1 MKCACKNTRSPI
13 TIMNINFKNVVLFA
27 AVVSI
32 LFSCKKDRGVIEEMA
47 VPGKYENGFF
57 IINEGW
63 YGHGTGSVSFFDATA
78 GTLQDSVF
86 QKENDGKT
94 FDPASSTVQ
103 FATIFNKN
111 LYVVSKA
118 RGPLVVADAMTLK
131 ETGRIAG
138 STAYDWRAF
147 VGLNEDLG
155 LLSSSNGIYQVD
167 LKTLKPG
174 DKLPEVT
181 GQTGDMLKAGN
192 YVYTLSQASGAVI
205 YNLKDLTVAKKIK
218 GVTLGF
224 AQTPDKK
231 VWYTA
236 GKFLYSSD
244 PITLAKDSVELPF
257 TPATTWFA
265 WFASP
270 MIAST
275 KDNAVYL
282 LKSPS
287 FGGGKELYRY
297 IAGDPTSVSKP
308 FITTPDKQSFY
319 KKNLGY
325 NPKTNQIVTTTVQDG
340 YGVNYAVNNIYFY
353 DATSGALIKQMPYS
367 GYFFPAMFVFH

>member
-1 MKCACKNTRSPI
+1 
-13 TIMNINFKNVVLFA
+13 MNINFKNVVLLA

-32 LFSCKKDRGVIEEMA
+32 LFSCKKDSAVIEEP
-47 VPGKYENGFF
+47 VIPGKYENGFF
-57 IINEGW
+57 VINEGW
-63 YGHGTGSVSFFDATA
+63 YGHGTGSVTFFDLAA
-78 GTLQDSVF
+78 GALQDSVF
-86 QKENDGKT
+86 QKENEGKT

-111 LYVVSKA
+111 LYVVSKV
-118 RGPLVVADAMTLK
+118 RGPVVVADAMTLK
-131 ETGRIAG
+131 EVGRIAG
-138 STAYDWRAF
+138 SASYDWRAF
-147 VGLNEDLG
+147 VGLDENTG
-155 LLSSSNGIYQVD
+155 LLSSSSGIYQVD

-174 DKLPEVT
+174 DKLAEVS

-192 YVYTLSQASGAVI
+192 YVYTLSQANGAVI

-244 PITLAKDSVELPF
+244 PVSLAKDSVELPF
-257 TPATTWFA
+257 TPANTWGTWFS
-265 WFASP
+265 SP
-270 MIAST
+270 IIAST
-275 KDNAVYL
+275 KDNTVYL
-282 LKSPS
+282 LKAFSY
-287 FGGGKELYRY
+287 GGGKELYRY
-297 IAGDPTSVSKP
+297 VEGDKASVAKA

-325 NPKTNQIVTTTVQDG
+325 NPKTNQIVTNTVQDG
-340 YGVNYAVNNIYFY
+340 YGVNFAVNSIYFY
-353 DATSGALIKQMPYS
+353 DATNGALIKQIPYS